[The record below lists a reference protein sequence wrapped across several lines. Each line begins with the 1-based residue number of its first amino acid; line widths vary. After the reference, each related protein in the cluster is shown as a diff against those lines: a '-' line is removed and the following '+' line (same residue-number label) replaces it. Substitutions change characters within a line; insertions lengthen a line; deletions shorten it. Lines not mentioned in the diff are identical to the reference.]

1 MLGKPRTSGWWP
13 ADEMDFIRSIPEF
26 AVEHGYEPHDLL
38 SGYLSSIPK
47 RKNWGRY
54 IRENDVLEFIKEAQ
68 NQLRKIKSIT

>member
-26 AVEHGYEPHDLL
+26 AVEHGYEPNDLL

-68 NQLRKIKSIT
+68 NQIRKLKPIT